1 MTSIKEKLIIKLTNR
16 LTVAKGR
23 KARRHLDNITQH
35 PMQTQEEFLMTLLRD
50 NQDTEYG
57 RKYGFRDIH
66 SIEDFRRAVPLTDY
80 DDYAPYIERMA
91 RDGEKDL
98 LTSYRVDHY
107 SKSSG
112 TMGNPKL
119 IPFSEKSARISDQ
132 YVKGCTYAIADKYN
146 LLGSSRGLNLIESH
160 LETLPSGATYGSY
173 TARLILNYKA
183 LFEKI
188 QTPPIDVMMPREPM
202 NTRYLLSLYALMEPE
217 LSYCV
222 CAFYS
227 YFVEVLRFIE
237 KNWQQLTDDIE
248 HGTIS
253 PNVDMPDDIRLNLSG
268 RIKANPKRAAEIRS
282 IMSSHEPGTM
292 FVPLLWKNFRCVM
305 GIGTAGFSTYTEMLK
320 RYCGPDVRYLLQG
333 IVASEGVFSIIYDRN
348 TPSSVLL
355 PDSVFY
361 EFKPEDA
368 QGYDNLLTMDQLETG
383 KSYELVVTNL
393 SGFYRYKMKDVV
405 KVVGK
410 YRQTPT
416 VEFLYRA
423 NQTVN
428 LMGEK
433 TTEVALREV
442 ARQLAQK
449 CGFTM
454 VDYCMYP
461 NPEAIPVRYEFL
473 IEPNGLPDDFDWQKA
488 RDILDECL
496 SQANPSM
503 GDKLARGIAGKSKLY
518 FLEEETTLLYRD
530 LMTMKG
536 VSSAQLKPVRIIDNL
551 VKHNFF
557 YALIDDRF
565 DMPEK
570 QGLFA
575 PQYLTT
581 PL

>member
-1 MTSIKEKLIIKLTNR
+1 MTNIKERIIIR
-16 LTVAKGR
+16 LANHFVAAKGR
-23 KARRHLDNITQH
+23 KARKHLDEITQH
-35 PMQTQEEFLMTLLRD
+35 PMQTQEEFLMTLLQD
-50 NQDTEYG
+50 NKDTEYG
-57 RKYGFRDIH
+57 RKYGFKDIH
-66 SIEDFRRAVPLTDY
+66 SIEDFRKAVPLTDY

-91 RDGEKDL
+91 NKGEKDV
-98 LTSYRVDHY
+98 LTAYPVEHY

-119 IPFSEKSARISDQ
+119 IPFSERAAKISND
-132 YVKGCTYAIADKYN
+132 YLKGCTYAIAEQYHI
-146 LLGSSRGLNLIESH
+146 LGSSKGLNLVESH

-173 TARLILNYKA
+173 TARLLLNYKS

-188 QTPPIDVMMPREPM
+188 QTPPIDVMIPREPM
-202 NTRYLLSLYALMEPE
+202 NTRYLLSLYALLEPD
-217 LSYCV
+217 LTYCL

-237 KNWQQLTDDIE
+237 KNWQQLADDVEQGI
-248 HGTIS
+248 IN
-253 PNVDMPDDIRLNLSG
+253 PNVEMPEDIRLKLSEQ
-268 RIKANPKRAAEIRS
+268 ITPNPKRAAEIRS
-282 IMSSHEPGTM
+282 VMEHHEPGSL
-292 FVPLLWKNFRCVM
+292 FVPLLWKHLRGVM
-305 GIGTAGFSTYTEMLK
+305 GIGTAGFGTYTEMLK
-320 RYCGPDVRYLLQG
+320 RYCGPDFVFLLQG
-333 IVASEGVFSIIYDRN
+333 VVASEGIFSINYDKN
-348 TPSSVLL
+348 TPNSLLL

-368 QGYDNLLTMDQLETG
+368 EGYDHLLTLDQLEEG
-383 KSYELVVTNL
+383 KNYELVVTNL

-410 YRQTPT
+410 YQQTPT
-416 VEFLYRA
+416 VEFMYRA

-442 ARQLAQK
+442 ACQLSK
-449 CGFTM
+449 RCGFSM

-496 SQANPSM
+496 SEANPSM

-530 LMTMKG
+530 MMTMKG
-536 VSSAQLKPVRIIDNL
+536 ISSAQLKPVRVIDNV

-557 YALIDDRF
+557 YALIDNRF
-565 DMPEK
+565 DMPDEN
-570 QGLFA
+570 GTFA
-575 PQYLTT
+575 PHYITSS
-581 PL
+581 

>member
-1 MTSIKEKLIIKLTNR
+1 MTTIKDRLIIKFVNHE
-16 LTVAKGR
+16 TVAKGK
-23 KARRHLDNITQH
+23 KACKHLDKITQH
-35 PMQTQEEFLMTLLRD
+35 PMQTQEAWLMTLLDD
-50 NQDTEYG
+50 NKDTEYG
-57 RKYGFRDIH
+57 RKYGFKDIH
-66 SIEDFRRAVPLTDY
+66 SIEDFRKAVPLSEY

-91 RDGEKDL
+91 KKGEKNV
-98 LTSYRVDHY
+98 LTAYRVDHY

-119 IPFSEKSARISDQ
+119 IPFSERAAKISDD
-132 YVKGCTYAIADKYN
+132 YVKGCTNAIAGKYH
-146 LLGSSRGLNLIESH
+146 LLGSAKGLNLVESH
-160 LETLPSGATYGSY
+160 LETLPCGATYGSY

-183 LFEKI
+183 IFKKI
-188 QTPPIDVMMPREPM
+188 QTPAIDVMMPREPM
-202 NTRYLLSLYALMEPE
+202 NTRYLLSLYALFEPD
-217 LSYCV
+217 LTYCL

-237 KNWQQLTDDIE
+237 KNWEQLADDVE
-248 HGTIS
+248 KGTIN
-253 PNVDMPDDIRLNLSG
+253 PNVEMPEDIRLKLASKM
-268 RIKANPKRAAEIRS
+268 KANPKRAAEIRS
-282 IMSSHEPGTM
+282 IMEHHEPGSLL
-292 FVPLLWKNFRCVM
+292 VPLLWKNFRCIM

-320 RYCGPDVRYLLQG
+320 HYCGPDVSFLMQG
-333 IVASEGVFSIIYDRN
+333 VIASEGVFSTIYDRN
-348 TPSSVLL
+348 TPQSMLL

-368 QGYDNLLTMDQLETG
+368 DNYDNLLTLDQVEAG
-383 KSYELVVTNL
+383 KNYELIVTNF

-410 YRQTPT
+410 YNEIPT
-416 VEFLYRA
+416 IEFMYRA

-442 ARQLAQK
+442 AKQLAKK
-449 CGFTM
+449 CGFNM

-473 IEPNGLPDDFDWQKA
+473 IEPDGLPDDFDWQKA

-496 SQANPSM
+496 TEANPSM

-518 FLEEETTLLYRD
+518 FLAEETTLLYRD
-530 LMTMKG
+530 MMILKG
-536 VSSAQLKPVRIIDNL
+536 VSSAQLKPVRVIDNV

-565 DMPEK
+565 DKPDEN
-570 QGLFA
+570 GVFA
-575 PQYLTT
+575 PHYIARE
-581 PL
+581 